1 MACLPIQKQVDEISN
16 DEALQNDLKILP
28 ANYNFEIP
36 KTIWRIRVTE
46 SRNVCLQFPEGLLL
60 YSCVIADIL
69 RKYTECEIVIMG
81 DVTYGAC
88 CVGHQTARAFGK
100 YIYLIFIENS
110 AIPKYQDKLV
120 VVKFQLL
127 NCFILYLVE
136 IGDND
141 QGCDLMVHYG
151 HSCLIPIQE
160 TQGIKMLYVF
170 VSITINLGHFVD
182 VLKTNFEKH
191 KKLALVSTIQF
202 IPSLQGIKKKLIDDG
217 YNILLPQVK
226 PLSPGEILG
235 CTSPKLGED
244 VDAVIYLGDGR
255 FHLESMMIQNPS
267 VVAYQYDPYSKK
279 FTHEEHDFN
288 LMVIKRKESVEIA
301 EKCHMFGLIQGSLG
315 RQGNPKIVEDL
326 EKKLQ
331 AAGKKFM
338 RVLLSEITPQKLSC
352 FTDIDCWVQVACPRL
367 SIDWGA
373 SFEKPLLT
381 PYELAAVLK
390 YVSFRTDSY
399 PMDYYA
405 NESLGPW
412 TNNHETHREFRT
424 KRNHIKVGTQ
434 T

>member
-1 MACLPIQKQVDEISN
+1 MARIAAIRNHIAEISN

-28 ANYNFEIP
+28 SNYNFEIP
-36 KTIWRIRVTE
+36 KTIWKIRATE
-46 SRNVCLQFPEGLLL
+46 SKNVCLQFPEGLLL

-69 RKYTECEIVIMG
+69 RKYSECEVVIMG

-88 CVGHQTARAFGK
+88 CVGDQAARA
-100 YIYLIFIENS
+100 L
-110 AIPKYQDKLV
+110 
-120 VVKFQLL
+120 
-127 NCFILYLVE
+127 
-136 IGDND
+136 
-141 QGCDLMVHYG
+141 GCDLMVHYG

-160 TQGIKMLYVF
+160 TRGIEMLYIF
-170 VSITINLGHFVD
+170 VNIEMNLGHFID
-182 VLKTNFEKH
+182 VLKANFEKH

-202 IPSLQGIKKKLIDDG
+202 VPCLQCVKKELISKG
-217 YNILLPQVK
+217 YNISIPQVK

-235 CTSPKLGED
+235 CTSPKLEED

-255 FHLESMMIQNPS
+255 FHLESVMIQNPS

-279 FTHEEHDFN
+279 FTHEEYDFD
-288 LMVIKRKESVEIA
+288 LMTRKRQEAIEIA
-301 EKCHMFGLIQGSLG
+301 RKCRMFGLIQGSLG
-315 RQGNPKIVEDL
+315 RQGNPKVFGDL

-331 AAGKKFM
+331 VAGKKFV
-338 RVLLSEITPQKLSC
+338 RVLLSEITPQKLSS
-352 FTDIDCWVQVACPRL
+352 FSDIDCWIQVACPRL

-373 SFEKPLLT
+373 NFKKPLLT
-381 PYELAAVLK
+381 PYELVAMLQ

-412 TNNHETHREFRT
+412 TNNHKIHREFRP
-424 KRNHIKVGTQ
+424 KRNHITVVASQ